1 MPYIFAL
8 NPAMLFVNV
17 DSVWQIVQIC
27 VSSVIGMIGVA
38 VSVNGFYYVKLHWY
52 TRVVFL
58 IAGLMLLYP
67 GIVTDVIG
75 LALIVILTVLLHGM
89 RKKRQAA
96 AA

>member
-1 MPYIFAL
+1 M
-8 NPAMLFVNV
+8 
-17 DSVWQIVQIC
+17 
-27 VSSVIGMIGVA
+27 
-38 VSVNGFYYVKLHWY
+38 
-52 TRVVFL
+52 FL

-96 AA
+96 RGVSRQT